1 MPMAEPNVQAN
12 RGPVQFSEEEIVA
25 LVAYVGA
32 FGDGPAVPDI
42 DIATGDVG
50 AGGEI
55 YRLNCA
61 ACHTASLAG
70 AAIGGGRAA
79 PSLMESTPTRDRR
92 GDPRSGQAPCRCSAS
107 SSDQDRNDVAAY
119 IVEPPGAQPRG
130 RLPRLRRRRAGRR
143 RAGRLAAGAAAA
155 GRADPLDRLGPRR
168 SRRRRQPAR
177 RRAGEAVT

>member
-25 LVAYVGA
+25 LVAYAGA

-42 DIATGDVG
+42 DIAAGNVG

-79 PSLMESTPTRDRR
+79 PSLMESTPTEI
-92 GDPRSGQAPCRCSAS
+92 GEAILIGPGAMPVFGEL
-107 SSDQDRNDVAAY
+107 SDQDRNDVAAY
-119 IVEPPGAQPRG
+119 IVDLQERNRGSRCATSAESGRSAKGWRPGCWRCCRWSP
-130 RLPRLRRRRAGRR
+130 
-143 RAGRLAAGAAAA
+143 
-155 GRADPLDRLGPRR
+155 
-168 SRRRRQPAR
+168 
-177 RRAGEAVT
+177 